1 MRPLLNRQL
10 RANSLPGES
19 IHIGSVLHC
28 RSTNAFTSENFKSI
42 NTEVSVSLAIE
53 KPFWY
58 EKLLKCVHTPG
69 LTRFWVDSPRMH
81 LLHQLLSYCAFLC
94 MGSMRHAKPVACFHT
109 HSYHPK
115 HKACSDP
122 LLIRMI
128 ATTFICIMSE
138 TPSKIIVR
146 IKTQMFTT
154 LVIKPLD
161 QSR

>member
-1 MRPLLNRQL
+1 MRIATETSHTVGLKLTAMNSKVIMRPLLNRQL

-28 RSTNAFTSENFKSI
+28 RSTNAFTSENFKSR

-94 MGSMRHAKPVACFHT
+94 MGSMRHAKPVACCADALALQTSTIHHQLNAVRVIHLP
-109 HSYHPK
+109 HS
-115 HKACSDP
+115 
-122 LLIRMI
+122 LLP
-128 ATTFICIMSE
+128 SE
-138 TPSKIIVR
+138 A
-146 IKTQMFTT
+146 
-154 LVIKPLD
+154 
-161 QSR
+161 